1 MQAETFHFNIGKFKC
16 IAINDGYHRYA
27 PSMFP
32 PPATMLFCNAPV
44 DQLEPLLAQ
53 HNIKLNEWAAWV
65 SPYICLLIN
74 TGEQL
79 VLVDTGANGL
89 SPDTGNLIKN
99 LQDEGITPEDI
110 DIIIL
115 THAHP
120 DHISGNTLDNGQL
133 AFPKAQFVMSKTEWE
148 FWTSGE
154 AEASLDEKTREVLL
168 SVTQKNLSPIAGKV
182 ELIDGDKV
190 IIPGIRAISA
200 PGHTPGHMAILISS
214 NEEQLLH
221 IVDAFLHP
229 VHLEHPEW
237 HAIFDQ
243 SPEQVLTTRTHLI
256 ELAITINPLV
266 MAFHFPFPGLG
277 HIIKK
282 DRTWEWKPIT
292 IGEN

>member
-1 MQAETFHFNIGKFKC
+1 MRADSYHFKVGKFKC
-16 IAINDGYHRYA
+16 IAIKDGDHIYA
-27 PSMFP
+27 PPIFP
-32 PPATMLFCNAPV
+32 PPATMLFCNAPI
-44 DQLEPLLAQ
+44 DQLEPVLAQ
-53 HNIKLNEWAAWV
+53 HNINLKEWGAWA
-65 SPYICLLIN
+65 SPYNCLLIN
-74 TGEQL
+74 TGKQL
-79 VLVDTGANGL
+79 VLVDTGAKGL
-89 SPDTGNLIKN
+89 SPDTGNLISN
-99 LQDEGITPEDI
+99 LQDEGIAPEDI

-154 AEASLDEKTREVLL
+154 AEASLDEKTREVLMA
-168 SVTQKNLSPIAGKV
+168 VTRKNLPPIANHVK
-182 ELIDGDKV
+182 LIEGDQV

-200 PGHTPGHMAILISS
+200 PGHTPGHMALLISS
-214 NEEQLLH
+214 AEEQLLH
-221 IVDAFLHP
+221 VVDSFLHP
-229 VHLEHPEW
+229 IHLEHPEW
-237 HAIFDQ
+237 HAIFDHA
-243 SPEQVLTTRTHLI
+243 PEQVLKTRTHLF

-282 DRTWEWKPIT
+282 DRTWGWKPIT